1 MTTDNS
7 HKPAPEGEEGE
18 EEVMAEPVR
27 NSYRRYTY
35 IALTALLIGCL
46 FLLGYL
52 PRRIQTE
59 KLDQAAKVENL
70 PVVKTLKVTPDTK
83 AIDLVLPSSTDA
95 IRETPIWARTNG
107 YLDRLLVDIGDHVKE
122 GQPLAILDTPEV
134 DQQLDQAR
142 ADLVSIQAKQ
152 EIARI
157 SAERWM
163 DLFQH
168 NPEAISAQE
177 VDERKATYNSAIADV
192 ISAQANV
199 QRLEKIQGFKVIY
212 APFDGIITTRDIDI
226 GSLISAGSNG
236 QPQELFKIAKTDII
250 RVFVNVPQ
258 PYFRSIH
265 DGLSADVLIREF
277 SGRIFPGFVAR
288 TAKALD
294 PIARTLLTEVHVE
307 NKKGEILTGL
317 YAEVRFILKSD
328 SMRFFVPTDALII
341 RTGEPQIAILDAQN
355 KVHLKTVKIGN
366 DMGSQVEIIGG
377 LQDGD
382 IIVINPTE
390 KIREGVQV
398 KVVKP

>member
-1 MTTDNS
+1 MTNS
-7 HKPAPEGEEGE
+7 EDSHLPAPEEDE
-18 EEVMAEPVR
+18 EEVMAEPIR
-27 NSYRRYTY
+27 RSYHRYIY
-35 IALTALLIGCL
+35 IALTALLITGL
-46 FLLGYL
+46 FLLGYF
-52 PRRIQTE
+52 PRRMQTR
-59 KLDQAAKVENL
+59 KLDQAAKVEEV

-83 AIDLVLPSSTDA
+83 EIELVLPSSTDA

-122 GQPLAILDTPEV
+122 GQPLATLDTPEV
-134 DQQLDQAR
+134 DQQLHQAR
-142 ADLVSIQAKQ
+142 ADLVSFQAKQ

-163 DLFQH
+163 DLFKH
-168 NPEAISAQE
+168 NSEAISAQE

-212 APFDGIITTRDIDI
+212 APFDGIITQRDIDI

-236 QPQELFKIAKTDII
+236 APQELFKIAKTDVI

-258 PYFRSIH
+258 PFFRSIQ
-265 DGLSADVLIREF
+265 DGLSADVIIREF
-277 SGRIFPGFVAR
+277 PGRIFPGFVAR

-307 NKKGEILTGL
+307 NKNGEILTGL
-317 YAEVRFILKSD
+317 YAEVRFNLKSD
-328 SMRFFVPTDALII
+328 KKRFIVPTEALII
-341 RTGEPQIAILDAQN
+341 RSGAPQIAILDS
-355 KVHLKTVKIGN
+355 KDTVHLKTVKIGN
-366 DMGSQVEIIGG
+366 DMGSKIEIVDG

-382 IIVINPTE
+382 IIVVNPTE

-398 KVVKP
+398 KVAKS